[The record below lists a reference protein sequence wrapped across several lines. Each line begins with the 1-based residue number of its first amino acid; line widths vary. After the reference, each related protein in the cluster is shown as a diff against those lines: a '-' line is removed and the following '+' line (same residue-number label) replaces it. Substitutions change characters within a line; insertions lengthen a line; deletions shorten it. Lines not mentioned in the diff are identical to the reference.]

1 MARLTMESAL
11 RWFARACAVAN
22 PGTFLFA
29 QARTVAAHLL
39 EDRAEHC
46 LRCCADC
53 WTSRTP
59 IKQQMII
66 EHLAEMLA
74 HDAYPHLAQA
84 VLETVQLGM
93 ACITRSV
100 ESAKTAEAAER
111 SFETED
117 RPRWRFCLEQD
128 LHLLDAMYSAA
139 IEAALRAAE
148 PS

>member
-1 MARLTMESAL
+1 MTLSDDFLTVYKVARQFESTSL
-11 RWFARACAVAN
+11 RHAVASFRES
-22 PGTFLFA
+22 PLS
-29 QARTVAAHLL
+29 
-39 EDRAEHC
+39 C
-46 LRCCADC
+46 
-53 WTSRTP
+53 
-59 IKQQMII
+59 
-66 EHLAEMLA
+66 AEMLA
-74 HDAYPHLAQA
+74 HDVYPNLAQA